1 MKRYMSITIFGLML
15 PLIPFAQ
22 TVLTLKPFVSGFK
35 KPVDI
40 AHAGDNR
47 LFIVEQ
53 DGYIWIVDSLGNRAA
68 QPFLDI
74 DVRVRST
81 GGEQGLLGLA
91 FHPNYAQNGFFYV
104 NYTRH
109 PDGVTR
115 VSRFSRDAQDPDK
128 ANPNSELV
136 LMEVPQPYNNHNA
149 GCLKFGPDG
158 FLYIT
163 MGDGGSGG
171 DPLNSGQNRQ
181 SLLGK
186 ILRIDVDVDFGLY
199 KVPPDNPF
207 VGDNAY
213 LPEIWSLGWRN
224 PWRFS
229 FDRLTGDM
237 WVADVGQNQREEIN
251 FEASGDGG
259 RNYGW
264 RCYEGSLPYNTNS
277 CPPASTFTPPAFE
290 YNNPALG
297 CSVTGGFVYRGVR
310 FPELEGMYIFA
321 DFCSGRW
328 WGTRFNATDSSFTT
342 VLLSD
347 WTNFEYATFG
357 EDVWGELYVSELSGG
372 RILRI
377 EGSPV
382 GTALPATPRSIRL
395 WPNPTSGAFNLSVEP
410 GGGVITGI
418 EIFDA
423 AGRLVSAYAGHAADG
438 VIRVDLGGQPE
449 GQYYVV
455 LKSADSVVYK
465 PFYKK

>member
-1 MKRYMSITIFGLML
+1 MKKNIYGIVFGLL
-15 PLIPFAQ
+15 LSHLAFAQ
-22 TVLTLKPFVSGFK
+22 SILTLKPFVSGFK
-35 KPVDI
+35 KPIDI

-53 DGYIWIVDSLGNRAA
+53 DGYIWVVDSSGNRAA

-74 DVRVRST
+74 DARVRST

-91 FHPNYAQNGFFYV
+91 FHPDYQQNGFFYV

-115 VSRFSRDAQDPDK
+115 ISRFSRSAQDPEK
-128 ANPNSELV
+128 ANLNSELV

-158 FLYIT
+158 YLYLT

-186 ILRIDVDVDFGLY
+186 ILRIDVDVDFAPY

-207 VGDNAY
+207 LGDTTY
-213 LPEIWSLGWRN
+213 LPQIWSLGWRN

-237 WVADVGQNQREEIN
+237 WIADVGQNQREEIN
-251 FEASGDGG
+251 FEAAGDGG

-277 CPPASTFTPPAFE
+277 CPPVSAFTPPVFE

-297 CSVTGGFVYRGVR
+297 CSVTGGFVYRGAR

-328 WGTRFNATDSSFTT
+328 WGTRFSATDSSFTT
-342 VLLSD
+342 VLLAD
-347 WTNFEYATFG
+347 WTNFEYVTFG
-357 EDVWGELYVSELSGG
+357 EDKWGELYVSELSGG
-372 RILRI
+372 RILRV
-377 EGSPV
+377 EGSPT
-382 GTALPATPRSIRL
+382 GTTLPVSMRRIQL
-395 WPNPTSGAFNLSVEP
+395 WPNPNNGVFTLSLEP
-410 GGGVITGI
+410 GEEDVLGI
-418 EIFDA
+418 EIFDSV
-423 AGRLVSAYAGHAADG
+423 GRLVSARTEDTSDG
-438 VIRVDLGGQPE
+438 IRGIDLGGQPS
-449 GQYYVV
+449 GQYYVAV
-455 LKSADSVVYK
+455 RTPDRVVYK
-465 PFYKK
+465 SFYKN